1 MKTLL
6 VMQKTTD
13 ILTSVSMP
21 TEKYSNIEEF
31 IMARFTIEKTVQLLH
46 RSASYLA
53 SNSSKMADWVNFI
66 DNGFSGLLFESSK
79 LLHETKNIEKIKK
92 DVIEKLKVAEEHLI
106 ALEFE
111 RKDISEQL
119 TTEKEL
125 KIHLAQRLRKQDF
138 ENNKRLSEI
147 IKLKEALQQSDM
159 EKIHL
164 TKKIERITSEFEGHR
179 KVMANEIFKL
189 RKYLSVSN
197 VQKKEYVEAF

>member
-1 MKTLL
+1 
-6 VMQKTTD
+6 MQKTTD

-66 DNGFSGLLFESSK
+66 DNGWALFESSK

-111 RKDISEQL
+111 RKDISERL
-119 TTEKEL
+119 TTEK
-125 KIHLAQRLRKQDF
+125 
-138 ENNKRLSEI
+138 
-147 IKLKEALQQSDM
+147 
-159 EKIHL
+159 
-164 TKKIERITSEFEGHR
+164 
-179 KVMANEIFKL
+179 
-189 RKYLSVSN
+189 
-197 VQKKEYVEAF
+197 